1 MELAYVTLK
10 IISKYLIKIVYK
22 LGVFAFSR

>member
-1 MELAYVTLK
+1 MELAYMTLK

-22 LGVFAFSR
+22 LDVFAFSR